1 MFPVTRD
8 TAYFNTATVGLAS
21 RKLLAAYR
29 PCLDPWEER
38 GFDYVRGE
46 IAGERSRR
54 AVATLIGAAPA
65 DVAQIASV
73 SAAAGLVAA
82 RFGPAAAGEN
92 VVIGEREYSSNHFPW
107 RMLERK

>member
-1 MFPVTRD
+1 MPGSCSRRRAS

-29 PCLDPWEER
+29 QCIDEWER
-38 GFDYVRGE
+38 
-46 IAGERSRR
+46 RR
-54 AVATLIGAAPA
+54 ARLRPRRDRGRARAAAAVARLIGAAPS

-82 RFGPAAAGEN
+82 QLGPAAPG
-92 VVIGEREYSSNHFPW
+92 RTS
-107 RMLERK
+107 